1 MKKTFALPTP
11 VTAAVMVLL
20 VSLRASGAPSLE
32 EVRYPPVDESDG
44 RTPLYFS
51 LIQSFSGQ
59 YISAYSLVG
68 LELALDLINNDT
80 ALIPGYSLH
89 YVFTD
94 APVSLRTFIAT
105 GIPCVS
111 MEGRIFLFYTCIMV
125 LSRVIGKVI
134 YTMTRESL
142 RIYICIKSP
151 YVSIYT
157 GGQAVP
163 STMNWK

>member
-1 MKKTFALPTP
+1 MARNSSLL
-11 VTAAVMVLL
+11 VIVLFVHL

-32 EVRYPPVDESDG
+32 EIRYPPVDESDG

-68 LELALDLINNDT
+68 LELALDLINKDPV
-80 ALIPGYSLH
+80 LLPGYSLH

-111 MEGRIFLFYTCIMV
+111 MEGRHMV

-134 YTMTRESL
+134 YTMDAREL
-142 RIYICIKSP
+142 AYIFASSP
-151 YVSIYT
+151 LMHVSIYI
-157 GGQAVP
+157 GRYRA

>member
-20 VSLRASGAPSLE
+20 VSLRARGAPSLE
-32 EVRYPPVDESDG
+32 EIRYPPVDGSDG

-94 APVSLRTFIAT
+94 APVSLRTFIYSY
-105 GIPCVS
+105 G
-111 MEGRIFLFYTCIMV
+111 YTVCFH
-125 LSRVIGKVI
+125 
-134 YTMTRESL
+134 
-142 RIYICIKSP
+142 
-151 YVSIYT
+151 
-157 GGQAVP
+157 GGQNVFVLHMYHGTVARDRKSDLHYDARELAYIYLHQVP
-163 STMNWK
+163 LC